1 MAYGVR
7 QERRKKSRKAQFLV
21 LLAISLIAV
30 CSVIVLWR
38 IGAFLYD
45 YYARFSRYD
54 ELIVK
59 AALRND
65 VDPCLIKAV
74 IWKESRF
81 DKRARGLKG
90 EIGLMQIMP
99 DLAAADWARVK
110 GFRTPPRGALFDP
123 ELNIEIGSWY
133 LSRALR
139 KWRAYR
145 ECVPMALSEYNAGAR
160 RVNLWKPASRDG
172 TFRERIAIPSTR
184 TYVDEIMEKYRDYR
198 KNWNPQQS

>member
-1 MAYGVR
+1 MAYGIR
-7 QERRKKSRKAQFLV
+7 KERGRKGRKAQFLV

-38 IGAFLYD
+38 IGAFIYD

-59 AALRND
+59 AARRNG

-90 EIGLMQIMP
+90 EVGLMQIMP

-110 GFRTPPRGALFDP
+110 GFRTPSRGALFDP

-139 KWRAYR
+139 
-145 ECVPMALSEYNAGAR
+145 
-160 RVNLWKPASRDG
+160 
-172 TFRERIAIPSTR
+172 
-184 TYVDEIMEKYRDYR
+184 
-198 KNWNPQQS
+198 